1 MNSNIKFHILSDKTI
16 SMNATTGIS
25 PKLCSGFGENVV
37 GSPTYV
43 AGNVVNRVT
52 TVDPVRTADQTT
64 YAFNADAGILTAWV
78 NGAEN
83 GSITFSTGD
92 DSGTNLSLTIQSES
106 DFWLLDVNG
115 ATTSFATSIHYP
127 TAIEGHKSIVSK
139 ATSGISVGVNSFQ
152 LRSTS
157 PTSVTTNV
165 LEFVKEEV
173 TNVPTISGAGTLAE
187 GTAGTKQYISGIPH
201 YSDSGSA
208 PSLNLT
214 GVTATILTGQCYS
227 DVANPVEVDYDT
239 RLEGSVGN
247 AIANLDFT
255 YANIDGAST
264 MLAGGI
270 PKVNIG
276 VAGAYTLGTLAVPI
290 TTSATA
296 KCVNEIKIMARNCNG
311 TGAYNTSSTTKI
323 QVYNPTPTGL
333 DKEDGGIAVADAL
346 GATFDDDAVRVQGFG
361 PADGDNPNL
370 VDSSNANYY
379 TDSPWSGAVTVA
391 GTNDAIC
398 RFGTIGY
405 NIINYSSGYL
415 PAGPNLA
422 TGRDGGQAQYYTF
435 AFRRATVSTFSITMT
450 GTVSGMWLNL
460 PGASTDT
467 TASPTNGWLDCS
479 TQYGG
484 SGVPGTGAGGNGS
497 AGVAYTGGDR
507 VIDNT
512 AYSSEQFTF
521 TLGTESLSN
530 STGNNCLV
538 RILLNSGDSITAL
551 SVGVAE

>member
-1 MNSNIKFHILSDKTI
+1 
-16 SMNATTGIS
+16 MNATTGIS
-25 PKLCSGFGENVV
+25 PKLCSGFGENVA

-43 AGNVVNRVT
+43 AGDVVNRVT
-52 TVDPVRTADQTT
+52 TVDPVRTANQTT
-64 YAFNADAGILTAWV
+64 YAYNADAGILSAWV
-78 NGAEN
+78 NGADD
-83 GSITFSTGD
+83 GSITFSTSD
-92 DSGTNLSLTIQSES
+92 NSGTASSLTIQSES
-106 DFWLLDVNG
+106 DFWLLDTTG
-115 ATTSFATSIHYP
+115 AATTFALSIHYP
-127 TAIEGHKSIVSK
+127 LALEGHKSIVSK

-173 TNVPTISGAGTLAE
+173 TSVPTISGAGTLAE
-187 GTAGTKQYISGIPH
+187 GTAGTKQYISGVPH
-201 YSDSGSA
+201 YSDSGTA

-239 RLEGSVGN
+239 RLEGSAGN
-247 AIANLDFT
+247 AIANLDKT
-255 YANIDGAST
+255 YAQIDGAST
-264 MLAGGI
+264 MLASGI

-290 TTSATA
+290 TTSGSA

-311 TGAYNTSSTTKI
+311 TGSYNTSSTTKI

-361 PADGDNPNL
+361 PADGNNPSL

-379 TDSPWSGAVTVA
+379 TDSAWSGAVTVA

-415 PAGPNLA
+415 PAGPNL
-422 TGRDGGQAQYYTF
+422 TTSRDGGQAQYYTF
-435 AFRRATVSTFSITMT
+435 AFRRTTVSQFSITMT

-467 TASPTNGWLDCS
+467 TASPTDGWLDCS
-479 TQYGG
+479 TQYAG
-484 SGVPGTGAGGNGS
+484 SGVPGAGVGGNGS
-497 AGVAYTGGDR
+497 AGVAYTGDDR

-521 TLGTESLSN
+521 TFGTESMSN